1 MSNLPKKTDLPDF
14 LDVDFANSLDLHIA
28 CSDMINHLDRYANQ
42 QALVYIWN
50 KTKHAADPIQAQAD
64 FFNDLNNNSLQL
76 KENAVSKNADVD
88 YFAKL
93 DTFLEPN
100 EVWVYDEEG
109 NIDKNEDG
117 EYHVYNLETKRED
130 YIPYLEKTD
139 VVVKNRIDLLN
150 EVYGAE
156 NLDENFLL
164 FWVEKFQKC
173 HIKVK
178 EQVKNF
184 LGVDQLSHF
193 KEFSDSIGL
202 ITRPQE
208 AFDDRLIPYFEANFR
223 LFQVN
228 LGPDVLIDATPSVTN
243 ATINDKLD
251 NGTKELHQDI
261 AIRTNHI
268 FRRNLLALKEGTNYK
283 GNGKAAFANMP
294 HGEDLVTDFNYLNQ
308 MSNTLITDLNGSI
321 ANKFVPGLF
330 KLLTFMKLQNSN
342 NEQKITNNVFNL
354 VVENNIQKVDVL
366 KNKLNAVTK
375 FITND
380 DVLKSTGVDLSDVS

>member
-28 CSDMINHLDRYANQ
+28 CSDMINHLDKYANQ

-50 KTKHAADPIQAQAD
+50 KAKHAADPIQAQAQ
-64 FFNDLNNNSLQL
+64 FFTDLNNASLNL
-76 KENAVSKNADVD
+76 KDNAVSKNTDVD

-93 DTFLEPN
+93 NTFLEPN
-100 EVWVYDEEG
+100 EVWIYDEEG
-109 NIDKNEDG
+109 NIDKNEAG
-117 EYHVYNLETKRED
+117 EYHVYNLETRRED
-130 YIPYLEKTD
+130 YIAYPEKTD
-139 VVVKNRIDLLN
+139 EVVQDKINLLD
-150 EVYGAE
+150 EIYGAAD
-156 NLDENFLL
+156 LDENFLL
-164 FWVEKFQKC
+164 FWIDKFRKC
-173 HIKVK
+173 HHEVK
-178 EQVKNF
+178 EQFRSLISADELN
-184 LGVDQLSHF
+184 HF
-193 KEFSDSIGL
+193 TEVSDSIGL
-202 ITRPQE
+202 VTRPQE

-243 ATINDKLD
+243 AVIDDKLD

-283 GNGKAAFANMP
+283 GNGKIAFANMA

-321 ANKFVPGLF
+321 ANKYAQGIT
-330 KLLTFMKLQNSN
+330 KALTFIKLQNSN
-342 NEQKITNNVFNL
+342 NEQTVSNNIFNL